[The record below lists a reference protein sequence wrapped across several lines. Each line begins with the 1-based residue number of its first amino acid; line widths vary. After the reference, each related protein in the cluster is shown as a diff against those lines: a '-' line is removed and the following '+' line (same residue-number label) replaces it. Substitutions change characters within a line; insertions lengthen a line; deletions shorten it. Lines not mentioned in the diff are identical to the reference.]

1 MNSGL
6 RFLTAGE
13 SHGPCLTGILEGMPA
28 GLPLSLEEINQDL
41 MRRQQGFGSGG
52 RMKIEKDEIQILG
65 GTTGGMTIGAP
76 LALRIDNLDWA
87 NWKDKV
93 APALTAPRPGHADL
107 VGGVKYGMQDMRPI
121 LERASARETAMRV
134 GVGSI
139 CKRLLEEFGI
149 RIGSYVT
156 SIGTVEADLPDDLPY
171 EERFLRA
178 EASDVRCP
186 DPQATEAMHQLIRET
201 ILKKDTLGGIYE
213 VVALGVPIGLG
224 SHVHWDRKLD
234 GRLAQA
240 VMSIHA
246 MKGVEIGPAFE
257 NTRRPG
263 TEVHDEIFL
272 EDGWLVRHTNRAGG
286 LEGGITTGMPLVVRA
301 AMKPISTTL
310 KPLRTID
317 TQTLEP
323 ALAQYQRSDFTAV
336 PRACVVGEAMVA
348 FVLADALVEKLGGDS
363 IAEMKA
369 RYDLMKAE
377 QRAFFKKTEETIG

>member
-1 MNSGL
+1 M

-28 GLPLSLEEINQDL
+28 GLSLSLEEINQDL

-52 RMKIEKDEIQILG
+52 RMKIEKDEVQILG
-65 GTTGGMTIGAP
+65 GAAAGMTSGAP
-76 LALRIDNLDWA
+76 LALRIENLDWA

-93 APALTAPRPGHADL
+93 PPALTAPRPGHADL
-107 VGGVKYGMQDMRPI
+107 VGGVKYGMADMRPI

-134 GVGSI
+134 AVGTI
-139 CKRLLEEFGI
+139 CKIFLREFGVV
-149 RIGSYVT
+149 IGSYVA
-156 SIGTVEADLPDDLPY
+156 SIGTVEADLPDGLPY
-171 EERFLRA
+171 MERFAQA

-201 ILKKDTLGGIYE
+201 ILKKDTLGGIFE
-213 VVALGVPIGLG
+213 VVALGLPIGLG

-246 MKGVEIGPAFE
+246 MKGVEIGPAFA

-272 EDGWLVRHTNRAGG
+272 EDGWPVRHTNRAGG
-286 LEGGITTGMPLVVRA
+286 LEGGISTGMPLVVRV

-310 KPLRTID
+310 KPLRTFD
-317 TQTLEP
+317 TQTLAP

-348 FVLADALVEKLGGDS
+348 FVLADAMLEKLGGDS
-363 IAEMKA
+363 MAEMKA
-369 RYDLMKAE
+369 RYDLMLAQ
-377 QRAFFKKTEETIG
+377 QRAFFEKTGEVAE